1 MEAAMRAHQVM
12 THNVIT
18 VTPETSI
25 ADAANVMLTNRIS
38 GLPVLDRSGALVGI
52 VSEGDFLRRT
62 EIGTQRKRPRW
73 LQFFTSTGRLADD
86 FVAERGR
93 KVEDVMTRDP
103 VTVHEETRLE
113 ELVALMERRGIK
125 RLPVLRNGT
134 LVGIVTRSNLLR
146 AVAGLAKDVPDPTAD
161 DDHIRA
167 RLQRSFDAAD
177 WRPIGLQVTV
187 RNGVVH
193 LHGLIADDR
202 ARRAAVVACENTEGV
217 KEVHDHICLVD
228 TWSGFYL
235 ESPEDRKAA
244 S

>member
-1 MEAAMRAHQVM
+1 MRAHQIM
-12 THNVIT
+12 THRVIT

-25 ADAANVMLTNRIS
+25 ADAANTMLTHHIS
-38 GLPVLDRSGALVGI
+38 GLPVVDASGDLVGI
-52 VSEGDFLRRT
+52 VSEGDFLRRS

-73 LQFFTSTGRLADD
+73 LQFFTSTGRLAND
-86 FVAERGR
+86 FVSERGR

-103 VTVHEETRLE
+103 TTVHEETRLE
-113 ELVALMERRGIK
+113 DLVALMESRGVK
-125 RLPVLRNGT
+125 RLPVMRNGK

-146 AVAGLAKDVPDPTAD
+146 AVADLAKEIPDPTAD

-167 RLQRSFDAAD
+167 RLQRTFEAAD
-177 WRPIGLQVTV
+177 WRPVGLQLSV

-228 TWSGFYL
+228 TWSGFYV
-235 ESPEDRKAA
+235 ESPEDSKAKVA
-244 S
+244 G